1 MSKELYVGNLPFEAT
16 EADVSNLFAVAGRVT
31 SIHLITDQKTG
42 LSKGCGYVRM
52 STEKE
57 AREAVSLLDEAYLIN
72 RQITVSIARPQKQ
85 APPKRGKP
93 ANRAAGVQK
102 HKS

>member
-16 EADVSNLFAVAGRVT
+16 EDDVSNLFAVAGKVT
-31 SIHLITDQKTG
+31 SIHLITDPKTG

-57 AREAVSLLDEAYLIN
+57 AKEAVNLLDDAYLIN

-85 APPKRGKP
+85 APPKRGKQ
-93 ANRAAGVQK
+93 AGGAAGRQK
-102 HKS
+102 RKD